1 MTVMNRR
8 ELLKRTGFCLATSA
22 MAGVKVRE
30 GLAAWDSPQGA
41 PVSSPAWIRTARIIL
56 AEGYNS
62 PFYPSFEYD
71 PEKALSITR
80 QLNAEA
86 MRYPTAS
93 YYAYFPTKTQYPVHP
108 DLGDSDPFKRTV
120 ELFHD
125 AGLKVIAYNPLNHPF
140 MDVHSNNPNYQDWMK
155 RHADGRPM
163 ITRHY
168 GYTEFYEGCLNS
180 PYRDV
185 IKARVEEVLT
195 NYPVDL
201 MYFDGP
207 YQGMD
212 RAEDFCHCR
221 HCEAAYEK
229 AHGKRV
235 PNQDKG
241 MTLEEEIE
249 YRKWMAGEVAVGLLA
264 EIREMVYLKRDVPVL
279 YNNTGLLDKH
289 EWRARGFTLVDG
301 FMFEAAR
308 SPEEK
313 LLNLQ
318 LGNSTGKVIWTYVG
332 SHTEYNREHM
342 RDDTVRGW
350 YSHPVEGEE
359 LGLDGT
365 IAVVGNAGVCY
376 WGLDR
381 LFYLPQE
388 PLAYGEGR
396 RVKAVFDFLERH
408 AALLR
413 SVRPMAPAAVL
424 VPSQSIDW
432 YAGKYWAAN
441 QNYYQGAYLLL
452 KHLGYDVQP
461 FLDYQMRG
469 EELVKYRLVYVP
481 NAPCLSQ
488 AQCALL
494 NQYVEGGGFLVA
506 THLTAVADEYGRE
519 RRSPGLGKL
528 LGIRL
533 ESSEPVEIP
542 DLYLRLLPS
551 GKIVPQDPQVMRFQ
565 VEGDAEVVAETQDR
579 GHRRNLG
586 PAIVRRKQGKGE
598 AIYIGSGLEAIYV
611 ETLNEELR
619 TYMASLLDPVLS
631 SARTYEVEGG
641 YQAGLMAQYA
651 TSEDTVL
658 LHLLVDRGSIW
669 KKLLVQET
677 FLPMTNLKVRIRLPE
692 ERRVKGVSLLWEGG
706 SATWQERGG
715 WVEVTLPSIVM
726 RETVQV
732 GLA

>member
-8 ELLKRTGFCLATSA
+8 ELLKRTGFGLATA
-22 MAGVKVRE
+22 AVAGVKLVG
-30 GLAAWDSPQGA
+30 GLAAWDSPGGT
-41 PVSSPAWIRTARIIL
+41 PGSSPDWIRNARIVL
-56 AEGYNS
+56 AEGYNP

-71 PEKALSITR
+71 PEKAVSITR

-86 MRYPTAS
+86 MRYPAAS
-93 YYAYFPTKTQYPVHP
+93 YFAYFPTKTQYPIHP
-108 DLGDSDPFKRTV
+108 ELGDRDPFQRTV

-155 RHADGRPM
+155 RYADGRPM

-168 GYTEFYEGCLNS
+168 GWTEFYEGCLNS
-180 PYRDV
+180 PFREV
-185 IKARVEEVLT
+185 VKTLVEEVLT

-212 RAEDFCHCR
+212 CAENFCHCR
-221 HCEAAYEK
+221 YCESAYEK
-229 AHGKRV
+229 AHGKGV

-249 YRKWMAGEVAVGLLA
+249 YRKWMAGEVVVGFLG
-264 EIREMVYLKRDVPVL
+264 EIREMIHQKRDVPVV
-279 YNNTGLLDKH
+279 YNDTALLNKH
-289 EWRARGFTLVDG
+289 DWRARGFTVVDG
-301 FMFEAAR
+301 FMFEAVR

-350 YSHPVEGEE
+350 YSHPLEGEE

-365 IAVVGNAGVCY
+365 IAVAGNAGVCY

-381 LFYLPQE
+381 LFYLPQA

-396 RVKAVFDFLERH
+396 RIKAVFDFLERH

-413 SVRPMAPAAVL
+413 SVRPISPAAVL

-432 YAGKYWAAN
+432 YRGKYWRAN

-461 FLDYQMRG
+461 FLDYQIRA
-469 EELVKYRLVYVP
+469 EDLAKYRLVYVP

-488 AQCALL
+488 AQCELL
-494 NQYVEGGGFLVA
+494 GQYVENGGSLVV

-519 RRSPGLGKL
+519 RSRPGLGKL

-565 VEGDAEVVAETQDR
+565 VEGDAEVMAETQDR
-579 GHRRNLG
+579 GHRSKLG

-651 TSEDTVL
+651 NSEDVAL

-669 KKLLVQET
+669 KKQLVQET

-692 ERRVKGVSLLWEGG
+692 KRRVRGVSLLWEGG
-706 SATWQERGG
+706 NATWQERGG
-715 WVEVTLPSIVM
+715 WVEVMLPSVEM

-732 GLA
+732 RLA

>member
-1 MTVMNRR
+1 MNRR
-8 ELLKRTGFCLATSA
+8 ELLQRTGLGLAATT
-22 MAGVKVRE
+22 MAGRKVGGE
-30 GLAAWDSPQGA
+30 PAAWDSPGGA
-41 PVSSPAWIRTARIIL
+41 PVSSPEWIRTARIIL
-56 AEGYNS
+56 AEGYNP
-62 PFYPSFEYD
+62 PFYPSYEYD
-71 PEKALSITR
+71 PEKALFITR

-86 MRYPTAS
+86 MRYPAAS
-93 YYAYFPTKTQYPVHP
+93 YYAFFPTKTKYPIHP
-108 DLGDSDPFKRTV
+108 ELGDRDPFQRTV

-140 MDVHSNNPNYQDWMK
+140 MDVHSNNPDYQDWMK
-155 RHADGRPM
+155 RSADGRPM

-168 GYTEFYEGCLNS
+168 GWTEFYEGCLNS
-180 PYRDV
+180 PFRDV
-185 IKARVEEVLT
+185 VKAMVEEVLT
-195 NYPVDL
+195 QYPVDL

-212 RAEDFCHCR
+212 CREDFCHC
-221 HCEAAYEK
+221 HYCEAAYEK

-235 PNQDKG
+235 PNQHKG
-241 MTLEEEIE
+241 TTLEEEIE
-249 YRKWMAGEVAVGLLA
+249 YRKWMAGDVAVGLLG
-264 EIREMVYLKRDVPVL
+264 EIREMIRQKRDVPVL
-279 YNNTGLLDKH
+279 YNDTGLLGKH
-289 EWRARGFTLVDG
+289 EWRARGFTVVDG

-365 IAVVGNAGVCY
+365 IAMAGNAGVCY

-396 RVKAVFDFLERH
+396 RIKTVFDFLERH
-408 AALLR
+408 ATLLR
-413 SVRPMAPAAVL
+413 SVRPMPPAAVL
-424 VPSQSIDW
+424 VHSQSIDW
-432 YAGKYWAAN
+432 YRGKYWVAN
-441 QNYYQGAYLLL
+441 QNYYQGAYLVL

-461 FLDYQMRG
+461 FLDYQMRS
-469 EELVKYRLVYVP
+469 EELARYRLVYMP

-488 AQCALL
+488 AQCELL
-494 NQYVEGGGFLVA
+494 SQYVENGGFLVA
-506 THLTAVADEYGRE
+506 THLTAVADEYGRA
-519 RRSPGLGKL
+519 RSSPGLGKL

-533 ESSEPVEIP
+533 ESNEPVEIP

-565 VEGDAEVVAETQDR
+565 VEGDAEVVAETHDR
-579 GHRRNLG
+579 GHRRKLG

-631 SARTYEVEGG
+631 SERTYEVEGG

-651 TSEDTVL
+651 IAEDAAL
-658 LHLLVDRGSIW
+658 LHLVVDRGSIW
-669 KKLLVQET
+669 KKPLAQET

-692 ERRVKGVSLLWEGG
+692 KRRVKGVSLLWEEGNV
-706 SATWQERGG
+706 SWQERGG
-715 WVEVTLPSIVM
+715 WVEVTVARIVM
-726 RETVQV
+726 RETIQV
-732 GLA
+732 TLA